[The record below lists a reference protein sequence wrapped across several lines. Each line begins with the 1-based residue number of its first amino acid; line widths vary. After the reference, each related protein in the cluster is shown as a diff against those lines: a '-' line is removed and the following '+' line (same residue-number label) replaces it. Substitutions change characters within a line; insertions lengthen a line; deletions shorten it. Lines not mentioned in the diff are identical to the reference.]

1 MTPVHDV
8 QLHMAARMN
17 AALASEDPSAA
28 LLCFIEDLEEFGL
41 LGDVAKAAGLTPHS
55 SPASEVHHSLQSLLY
70 GKRLGFGSRSKLHQ
84 QEKVDTSVNK
94 VADALACQGWRPS
107 IVNNR
112 CQK

>member
-41 LGDVAKAAGLTPHS
+41 LGDVAKAAGLTPQR
-55 SPASEVHHSLQSLLY
+55 VIGLLS
-70 GKRLGFGSRSKLHQ
+70 GKRSPPFATVVTLWKAAGLRITFKAAPTREG
-84 QEKVDTSVNK
+84 
-94 VADALACQGWRPS
+94 
-107 IVNNR
+107 
-112 CQK
+112 